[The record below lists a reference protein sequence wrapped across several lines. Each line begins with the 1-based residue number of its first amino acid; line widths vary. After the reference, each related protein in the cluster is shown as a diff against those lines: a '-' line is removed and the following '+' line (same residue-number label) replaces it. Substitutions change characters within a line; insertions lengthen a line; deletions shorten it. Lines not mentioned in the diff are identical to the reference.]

1 MKPVCIRWLAST
13 AATITAAFLLV
24 SLAACSDQDT
34 QATAIEAPS
43 AQQEAPARPA
53 ATPAVTLPRVLES
66 FEVGKETYVR
76 SLAIDAKTNGLWVGT
91 STGVLEIDLAS
102 RDLRNTF
109 TRDDGLANEYVFAI
123 FIDSQG
129 YKWFGT
135 NAGGTSRYRDGEWDV
150 YFPMHGL
157 ADYWI
162 YAFAEQ
168 KDGPLWIGTW
178 AGANSVDLDT
188 MKFTT
193 YLKELINEWVY
204 AIDIDSRERVWFGT
218 EGGISLFDGKTW
230 RHWTHEDGL
239 GAPNT
244 DELPASPNTGLGT
257 RSRHD
262 LSVLQQGTETYNP
275 NYVFSLIVDDRD
287 HVWAG
292 TWGGGV
298 SAYDGEKWRNYTTR
312 DGLAGNIVYSMA
324 RDADGVFWF
333 GTNRGLTR
341 YDGISWHTY
350 DHSNGLLED
359 NVYAIATT
367 AGGDIWVGTKRG
379 VTRLGLHP

>member
-298 SAYDGEKWRNYTTR
+298 SAYDGE
-312 DGLAGNIVYSMA
+312 
-324 RDADGVFWF
+324 
-333 GTNRGLTR
+333 
-341 YDGISWHTY
+341 
-350 DHSNGLLED
+350 NG
-359 NVYAIATT
+359 ATT
-367 AGGDIWVGTKRG
+367 PHGTAWPAISSTAWR
-379 VTRLGLHP
+379 VTPTASSGSAPIAA